1 MPDFPDLSSVVNRQY
16 GPPPSQ
22 GGSYPQYQQQPQ
34 PPPQQAYAPPG
45 AYGDVAPQPPVA
57 PVEPPAPSTNWGMVA
72 GRVAAG
78 LALVGAVVATGYVLN
93 KGEFSANDD
102 DEDGDDDDDEDGDV
116 DEAEEILRQT
126 PRPSSAF
133 APNPARRGRR

>member
-1 MPDFPDLSSVVNRQY
+1 MSDFPDLSSVVNRQHGQGFAQQ
-16 GPPPSQ
+16 GPMPM
-22 GGSYPQYQQQPQ
+22 
-34 PPPQQAYAPPG
+34 PPQQGYPPPG
-45 AYGDVAPQPPVA
+45 AYGDPTAPQVPPVA
-57 PVEPPAPSTNWGMVA
+57 MPPMPTEPPTNWGMVA

-78 LALVGAVVATGYVLN
+78 LALVGAVVGVGYALN

-102 DEDGDDDDDEDGDV
+102 DDEDDDDMDDEDEDGDV